1 MADLLFLSDD
11 PRNAEPLPETLT
23 ESFITPVERLY
34 IRTHGTTPE
43 IAASGY
49 ALTVDGLVE
58 NPLRLSLADLGR
70 FERVEAAALLCCA
83 GNRRTEM
90 HALAPTP
97 GEEPWGPAALGTG
110 LWRGVRLADVLAEAG
125 VQDGAAH
132 VAFESVDEVEKDGR
146 TFGYGSSIPLAKALA
161 PEVLLADGLDGRPLT
176 PDHGAPLR
184 AVVPGFIG
192 ARSVKWLGR
201 VTVQREESSNHF
213 QKRAYKLFPPEV
225 EKATADW
232 DSQPA
237 IQDLP
242 LNAVLTRP
250 GPNEALRPGTVRLQG
265 YAYSGGGRAVR
276 ARRGLHRWRRD
287 VDRRHA
293 RRRRLTVDVAAVVA
307 RRRSRRWRLRGPR
320 PRLRRRARAA
330 ALRDRDVE
338 LQGLPPQRVAPDV
351 PPHPGAG
358 LSGLWR
364 QRLTPRTRPAAPRCR
379 WRRR

>member
-11 PRNAEPLPETLT
+11 PRNAEPLPEALS

-43 IAASGY
+43 IDASGY

-192 ARSVKWLGR
+192 ARSVKWLAR

-213 QKRAYKLFPPEV
+213 QRRAYKLFPPEV
-225 EKATADW
+225 QKATADW
-232 DSQPA
+232 GSRPA
-237 IQDLP
+237 IQGLP

-265 YAYSGGGRAVR
+265 YAYSGGGRAVGR
-276 ARRGLHRWRRD
+276 VEVSTDAGATWADATLGGDGSRW
-287 VDRRHA
+287 
-293 RRRRLTVDVAAVVA
+293 T
-307 RRRSRRWRLRGPR
+307 WRLWSLDADLAAGVYEILVRASDGEREQPR
-320 PRLRRRARAA
+320 SVTETWNFKGYLHNAWHRTFLRIP
-330 ALRDRDVE
+330 E
-338 LQGLPPQRVAPDV
+338 
-351 PPHPGAG
+351 
-358 LSGLWR
+358 
-364 QRLTPRTRPAAPRCR
+364 PA
-379 WRRR
+379 